1 MNVAALNLRSHV
13 APAEMTLAA
22 ALVRLYGWR
31 QEWFDDNGP
40 NSPYIRVGFSLIR
53 WSSTFDPL
61 PRRDRLSARRI
72 PARKLLERF
81 GWIQISRAAY
91 SEIAGGRWLDQQRFP
106 FDQWLELTPRSLRN
120 RGLRGKMLLYPV
132 DTATGVEYAV
142 AIGALCLGE
151 GIRVRLR
158 SVAECIPRV
167 DGN

>member
-1 MNVAALNLRSHV
+1 MNVAALNLGSHV

-40 NSPYIRVGFSLIR
+40 NSPYIRVGFSMIR
-53 WSSTFDPL
+53 WSPTFDPHQ
-61 PRRDRLSARRI
+61 RRDRFSARRI
-72 PARKLLERF
+72 PAKKLLERF

-91 SEIAGGRWLDQQRFP
+91 SEIAGGKWLDQQRFP

-120 RGLRGKMLLYPV
+120 HGLCGKTLLYPV
-132 DTATGVEYAV
+132 DIVTGLEHAV

-151 GIRVRLR
+151 GVRVRLR
-158 SVAECIPRV
+158 SAAECIQRT